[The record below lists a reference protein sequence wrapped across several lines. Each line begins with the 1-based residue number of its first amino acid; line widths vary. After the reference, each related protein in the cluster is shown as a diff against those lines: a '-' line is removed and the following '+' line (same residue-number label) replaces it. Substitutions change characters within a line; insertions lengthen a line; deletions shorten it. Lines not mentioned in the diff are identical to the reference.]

1 MARNEM
7 SEPMSKIRQIAP
19 HFAVTGAL
27 RAEDFAE
34 IAAAGFKSIVSNLP
48 DGESATQLTG
58 VEEARLAARHG
69 LGFRHIPTTKLE
81 VFSDRVVGGVSEA
94 LRELPGPVLAHCASG
109 LRSVVAWAAAAARV
123 QPADRVVS
131 VLEAAGFD
139 LRGIRDEL
147 EAQRDPSDTGA
158 IPPALDASSTDG

>member
-1 MARNEM
+1 
-7 SEPMSKIRQIAP
+7 MSKIRQITAQ
-19 HFAVTGAL
+19 FAVTGAL

-48 DGESATQLTG
+48 DGESAAQLTG
-58 VEEARLAARHG
+58 AEEAELAARHG
-69 LGFRHIPTTKLE
+69 LGFRHIPTTKFE

-123 QPADRVVS
+123 QPADRVLS

-139 LRGIRDEL
+139 LKGIRDEV
-147 EAQRDPSDTGA
+147 ESQRDPSHMGA
-158 IPPALDASSTDG
+158 IPAALDASCVDR